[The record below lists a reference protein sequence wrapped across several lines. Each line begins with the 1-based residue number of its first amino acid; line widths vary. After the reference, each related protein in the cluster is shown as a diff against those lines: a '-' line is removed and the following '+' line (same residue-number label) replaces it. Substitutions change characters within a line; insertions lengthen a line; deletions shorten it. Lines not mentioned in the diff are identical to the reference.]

1 MDRFDEM
8 LSKCLEKGCLTIPQ
22 ATMIKSALL
31 FAEDLMAHDDI
42 RDDFIKEFGVMVYR
56 DLVGY

>member
-1 MDRFDEM
+1 M
-8 LSKCLEKGCLTIPQ
+8 LEKGCLTIPQ